1 MVQTFILTR
10 SFAISALVASAF
22 PVTYAAPIQRPNIV
36 VHQARGNYPRG
47 CRLMGCLYAL
57 PTGQNTNTAATEST
71 STPSSDDSLG
81 VIDLLISAL
90 TSARNS
96 LASTSSTATNAVTV
110 DAVVDPAT
118 SSAEDLIESLA
129 SAAEASSAPTVVE
142 SAVPAVEVT
151 PVESEAASLDALV

>member
-10 SFAISALVASAF
+10 TFAISALAVGAF
-22 PVTYAAPIQRPNIV
+22 PITYAAPIQRPEIV
-36 VHQARGNYPRG
+36 VHQMRGNYPRG

-57 PTGQNTNTAATEST
+57 PTGTDTATTETTT

-96 LASTSSTATNAVTV
+96 LASTSSTATSATV
-110 DAVVDPAT
+110 DAVVEPA
-118 SSAEDLIESLA
+118 SSSVEDLIESLA
-129 SAAEASSAPTVVE
+129 SAAEASV
-142 SAVPAVEVT
+142 VPAVEVT
-151 PVESEAASLDALV
+151 PVESEAASLDAIV